1 LGAALPTIF
10 VLTSG
15 FHKAEG
21 CKMGFFEA
29 ISSCFKNF
37 ATFSGRARRAEYW
50 WWTLFASLVAL
61 APQIVNVGI
70 IRMDGSVN
78 WFSLIALLIILFP
91 GVAVSVR
98 RLHDTGRS
106 GWWLLINLVPLI
118 GYFIFLYWMIKRGDQ
133 GSNQFGP
140 DPIA

>member
-1 LGAALPTIF
+1 
-10 VLTSG
+10 
-15 FHKAEG
+15 
-21 CKMGFFEA
+21 MGFFEA